1 MDIYTV
7 ACCRSQQGASFEN
20 VTNSPCQSCVWLPA
34 WLGSALFNLMRLRS
48 TSVKNPLAVEQAV
61 GCLVEQQAS
70 LDGQDQLWWP
80 WCCQSTT
87 QTCLVASGAKE
98 REVASLAWASKPV
111 QNAKHLRNIAIHVV
125 VLSIGVSITMLMLQ
139 YRRSCIVLLIDLF
152 LGWKLDVAGP

>member
-1 MDIYTV
+1 MSD
-7 ACCRSQQGASFEN
+7 F
-20 VTNSPCQSCVWLPA
+20 LP
-34 WLGSALFNLMRLRS
+34 GSDLLYS
-48 TSVKNPLAVEQAV
+48 TWCGFVPLLSKIHLLWILLDAEQRATSGMLLKQAV